1 MGDPREYSMGD
12 LQAWRERQQ
21 AGEAMILPSGL
32 AVTLQRV
39 SLLALATQGRIPQT
53 LVAPVQQVME
63 SKASSLAVKDY
74 PQFGKVL
81 DLVVK
86 ACVVEPTLV
95 DFGDAV
101 CLGLDELPIEDK
113 LAIFSWANAP
123 AEGLRPF
130 RGEQGELPIVAR
142 LGTGVCHTAI
152 DTAGD

>member
-1 MGDPREYSMGD
+1 MGD

-39 SLLALATQGRIPQT
+39 SLLALATQGKIPQT

-63 SKASSLAVKDY
+63 SKAGSLAVKDY

-81 DLVVK
+81 DLVVRVCIT
-86 ACVVEPTLV
+86 APPLA
-95 DFGDAV
+95 DFGDDAH
-101 CLGLDELPIEDK
+101 LGLDELAIEDK

-130 RGEQGELPIVAR
+130 RGEQGELS
-142 LGTGVCHTAI
+142 LGA
-152 DTAGD
+152 

>member
-1 MGDPREYSMGD
+1 MSDPREYSMGD

-32 AVTLQRV
+32 VVTVRPV
-39 SLLALATQGRIPQT
+39 SLLALATQGKIPQT

-63 SKASSLAVKDY
+63 SKAGSLAVKDY

-81 DLVVK
+81 DLVVRVCIT
-86 ACVVEPTLV
+86 APPLADC
-95 DFGDAV
+95 GDDAH
-101 CLGLDELPIEDK
+101 LGLDELAIEDK

-130 RGEQGELPIVAR
+130 RGEQGELS
-142 LGTGVCHTAI
+142 LGA
-152 DTAGD
+152 

>member
-1 MGDPREYSMGD
+1 MGD

-32 AVTLQRV
+32 VVTVQRV
-39 SLLALATQGRIPQT
+39 SLLALATQGKIPQT
-53 LVAPVQQVME
+53 LVGAVQEVLG
-63 SKASSLAVKDY
+63 SKAGQGMAVKEY
-74 PQFGKVL
+74 PQFAKVL
-81 DLVVK
+81 DLVVRV
-86 ACVVEPTLV
+86 CVRPTLV

-142 LGTGVCHTAI
+142 LGTGVCHTTI

>member
-1 MGDPREYSMGD
+1 MSDPREYSMGD

-32 AVTLQRV
+32 VVTVRPV
-39 SLLALATQGRIPQT
+39 SLLALATQGKIPQT

-63 SKASSLAVKDY
+63 SKAGSLAVKDY

-81 DLVVK
+81 DLVVRVCIT
-86 ACVVEPTLV
+86 APPLA
-95 DFGDAV
+95 DFGDDAH
-101 CLGLDELPIEDK
+101 LGLDELAIEDK

-130 RGEQGELPIVAR
+130 RGEQGELS
-142 LGTGVCHTAI
+142 LGA
-152 DTAGD
+152 